1 MSEIESAAG
10 GRVVS
15 IPATDQARGFTAD
28 TIVLDEA
35 AWLADDAI
43 AALLP
48 MRRTVPHRHN
58 TDAGA

>member
-1 MSEIESAAG
+1 MSKMESASG

-28 TIVLDEA
+28 TDVLDEA

-43 AALLP
+43 AP
-48 MRRTVPHRHN
+48 PHQCE
-58 TDAGA
+58 TA